1 MKKFWKYI
9 FAGVTSVMLMP
20 FAACNDDDTVDPY
33 DINYA
38 YVYQPNSTFARVEY
52 KANGEFIIDITD
64 PLKVMPVRS
73 TKPANGNVK
82 IEVAI
87 DPSLVDEYN
96 EANKTSYKLLEGA
109 EILNPQMII
118 ADGEYV
124 SADSITVGFTDHS
137 GFLTGETDLILPI
150 VIRSAGGGM
159 TISKSSRIFLTF
171 NSTYNP
177 LVISTKPEAKFAA
190 CPSIDGW
197 EQNIQSV
204 TVDNAITA
212 SYTPF
217 EPITVDLRI
226 DGSKV
231 NEYNTANGT
240 SYEFKTDARLA
251 SNKITLGTEDLNGS
265 FTINS
270 GSLTDFANGKSYLIP
285 VVVENPQGCRAELT
299 GNTVVYVLLRSTG
312 PELIFS
318 TTADNYRIEFALPAE
333 TTCTVNGSPTYNG
346 GWNNA
351 SWVDIIN
358 SNNSSYGYMSR
369 NDVMEI
375 NFGKTFNLTSIYFN
389 CWSGSYAPRSIA
401 LQTSANGTDWFE
413 WETTAWTTAAGQF
426 YIDLPF
432 AYTTQYIKLQF
443 PTGASSIDI
452 EGLRF
457 YEQ

>member
-9 FAGVTSVMLMP
+9 MITAAAVALMP
-20 FAACNDDDTVDPY
+20 LTACDDDDVDPY
-33 DINYA
+33 DISYA

-52 KANGEFIIDITD
+52 KANGEFIVGITD

-96 EANKTSYKLLEGA
+96 EANETNYKFLEGA
-109 EILNPQMII
+109 EIINPQMII

-177 LVISTKPEAKFAA
+177 LVISTKQEAKFAA

-240 SYEFKTDARLA
+240 SYAFKSDARLA

-270 GSLTDFANGKSYLIP
+270 GSLTDFANGQSYLIP

-318 TTADNYRIEFALPAE
+318 TTADNSRIEFALPAE

-413 WETTAWTTAAGQF
+413 WETTAWTTAAGKF

-432 AYTTQYIKLQF
+432 AYTTQYIKLHF

>member
-52 KANGEFIIDITD
+52 KANGEFITGITD

-177 LVISTKPEAKFAA
+177 LVISTKQEAKFSA
-190 CPSIDGW
+190 CPMIDGW
-197 EQNIQSV
+197 QQNIQSV

-212 SYTPF
+212 NYTPF
-217 EPITVDLRI
+217 EPVTVDLRI

-240 SYEFKTDARLA
+240 SYAFKSDARLA

-270 GSLTDFANGKSYLIP
+270 GSLTDFANGQSYLIP

-312 PELIFS
+312 SELIFS
-318 TTADNYRIEFALPAE
+318 TSEVAGTEFTLPAA
-333 TTCTVNGSPTYNG
+333 TTCTVNGSPTYSGNTT
-346 GWNNA
+346 WIN
-351 SWVDIIN
+351 IIN
-358 SNNSSYGYMSR
+358 PSKYDYGYMYR
-369 NDVMEI
+369 TDIMEI
-375 NFGKTFNLTSIYFN
+375 NFGQTFNLSAIYFD
-389 CWSGSYAPRSIA
+389 CWSSSSAPTSIA

-413 WETTAWTTAAGQF
+413 WETTAWSPAAGKF
-426 YIDLPF
+426 YINLPF
-432 AYTTQYIKLQF
+432 AYNTQYIKFQL
-443 PTGASSIDI
+443 PTGGYSIDI